1 MEKLKNA
8 EFEDLKYQ
16 NPFEAG
22 VLVEVVQGSFTGE
35 KGKVIETDIE
45 NQLAIV
51 EIESFG
57 RKVPT
62 EFSYKALSSIKINI

>member
-1 MEKLKNA
+1 MEALKKS
-8 EFEDLKYQ
+8 EFQDLEYQ

-35 KGKVIETDIE
+35 KGKVVETDSE

-62 EFSYKALSSIKINI
+62 EFSYKALSTIKI